1 MGIFW
6 PLLAVI
12 IGFSLFE
19 YVKKLKPERVKK
31 TTIEDQKRMLVLSTM
46 SAFLWDNGGFARR
59 TSN

>member
-12 IGFSLFE
+12 IGFSLFK

-31 TTIEDQKRMLVLSTM
+31 ITTEDQKRMLVLSTM
-46 SAFLWDNGGFARR
+46 SAFLNTDGRPAAYL
-59 TSN
+59 